1 MRSINSFGFKCESN
15 KCVSKDNFPFV
26 SIAFLVFLT
35 LVAFIV
41 PLFIKEPQNYMNLSR
56 TYISPNSKYIFGT
69 DGMGRNILIRCIYGG
84 RVSILVGVA
93 CMIISSAIGII
104 YGCVSGYYGKILDKI
119 MMRILDFFL
128 ILPSIVIVAF
138 IQAFF
143 ENKGL
148 LEIILVISITSWMR
162 VARIVRGEV
171 LKLKSSEFVVA
182 SRGMGAGF
190 FHILRRH
197 LLPNFMPT
205 IIFICTLNVASAIV
219 TESTLSFL
227 GLGLPVEIPS
237 WGSMLIDAQ
246 KDILSNKWWT
256 SLFPGIMII
265 ATVLSVNSIGE
276 YIRKLNHKNFVSL

>member
-1 MRSINSFGFKCESN
+1 MRNINSFGFKCPNN
-15 KCVSKDNFPFV
+15 KHISKNKFPYVSV
-26 SIAFLVFLT
+26 VFLIFLT
-35 LVAFIV
+35 LVAFIA
-41 PLFIKEPQNYMNLSR
+41 PLFINEPQNYMNLSR
-56 TYISPNSKYIFGT
+56 TYIPPNSKYIFGT

-84 RVSILVGVA
+84 RVSILVGLV
-93 CMIISSAIGII
+93 CMIVSSAIGII
-104 YGCVSGYYGKILDKI
+104 YGCVSGYYGKVLDKI

-128 ILPSIVIVAF
+128 ILPAIVIVAF

-143 ENKGL
+143 EEKGL
-148 LEIILVISITSWMR
+148 MEIILVISLTGWMR

-171 LKLKSSEFVVA
+171 IKLKSSEFVVA
-182 SRGMGAGF
+182 SKGLGGGF
-190 FHILRRH
+190 FHILRKH

-219 TESTLSFL
+219 MESTLSFL

-276 YIRKLNHKNFVSL
+276 YVRKLNHKNFVSL